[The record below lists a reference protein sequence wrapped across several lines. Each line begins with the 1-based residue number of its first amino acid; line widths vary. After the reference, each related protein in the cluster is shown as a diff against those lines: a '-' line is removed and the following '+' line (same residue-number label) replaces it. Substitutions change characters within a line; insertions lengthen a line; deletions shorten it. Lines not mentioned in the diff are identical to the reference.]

1 MAYYLPLALS
11 PLVAVAL
18 VRLLRPRAAAAA
30 GAALALSAGVVA
42 YDQTANVRDFY
53 SFLSPASLRGLDALS
68 ARLEPGEV
76 VATDRCWSFVGTWV
90 LHTRTLP
97 ALRPEDIQPAA
108 ELPFARRARAVLAG
122 TPEGKRAIRRH
133 RIRYAIADPVCFTVS
148 GVRASPPRLG
158 RPIFVSKRL
167 VVLEL

>member
-1 MAYYLPLALS
+1 M
-11 PLVAVAL
+11 
-18 VRLLRPRAAAAA
+18 
-30 GAALALSAGVVA
+30 
-42 YDQTANVRDFY
+42 
-53 SFLSPASLRGLDALS
+53 
-68 ARLEPGEV
+68 
-76 VATDRCWSFVGTWV
+76 

-122 TPEGKRAIRRH
+122 TPEGLRAIRRH

-148 GVRASPPRLG
+148 GVRAQPPKLG